1 MIENLPAHIIWA
13 FASVTIATVVF
24 YLSAVWKTGHRT
36 FLWLTAGVLVFLS
49 AVHAALALNGFY
61 LVRTVPSR
69 FFLGLLPTIIVLLA
83 LYFAFA
89 RRGLPVKSLQML
101 TLLSVIRVP
110 VEIVLLSLF
119 REGQIPQL
127 MTFEG
132 RNLDILSGL
141 TAPLAAWLAFRG
153 GKLSRPLLI
162 GWNLLAL
169 GLLLN
174 ILINAI
180 LSLETPFQQFAFDQP
195 NRGVLYFPFI
205 WLPAIIVPVVFVSH
219 IISLRTLLFYRKS
232 KTIKAPNAEFVVI
245 AAENGG

>member
-1 MIENLPAHIIWA
+1 MIENLPAYIIWS
-13 FASVTIATVVF
+13 FASVTILTVVF
-24 YLSAVWKTGHRT
+24 YLSAVRKTGHKT

-49 AVHAALALNGFY
+49 AIHAALAFNGFY

-69 FFLGLLPTIIVLLA
+69 FFLGLFPTIIILLA

-89 RRGLPVKSLQML
+89 PRALPVKSLQML

-110 VEIVLLSLF
+110 VEIILLSLF
-119 REGQIPQL
+119 REGQVPQL

-141 TAPLAAWLAFRG
+141 TAPFAAWLVFRD
-153 GKLSRPLLI
+153 GKINRTLLL

-219 IISLRTLLFYRKS
+219 VVSLHQLSKKSLRHDLTRRIPKPIEV
-232 KTIKAPNAEFVVI
+232 KN
-245 AAENGG
+245 